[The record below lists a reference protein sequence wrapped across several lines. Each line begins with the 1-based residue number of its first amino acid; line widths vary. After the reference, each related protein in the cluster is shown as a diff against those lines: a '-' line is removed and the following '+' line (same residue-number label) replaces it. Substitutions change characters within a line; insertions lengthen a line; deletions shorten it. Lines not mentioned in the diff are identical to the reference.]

1 MSSRSPDVIIVG
13 AGIVGAACALEL
25 CRSGLECLVIDRGVI
40 GGGATA
46 AGMGHIV
53 VMDDSEAQFALTS
66 YSRQLWQ
73 DLRPQLPHE
82 AEFDACGT
90 LWVAADEEEMAE
102 VHRKQK
108 FYEQRGIRVDV
119 LDGAA
124 LAKAEPNL
132 RPGMAGGLRVV
143 DDAVIYPPC
152 AAQFL
157 LELARQAGAELRTG
171 VAVKSLLPEGG
182 VELADGSRIA
192 AGRSVSATGP
202 WSPELTPGLPVRKR
216 KGHLV
221 ITDRAPGFVHHQ
233 LVELGYLKSAHSM
246 GKDSVAFNIQPRIT
260 GQMLI
265 GSSRQFDAE
274 DSAVD
279 QPLLNR
285 MLQRALEYLP
295 RLGELSALRT
305 WTGHRAATPD
315 KLPLIGPSVVS
326 DRIWLATGHEG
337 LGITTSL
344 GTGRLLADLL
354 LDRPTAIPAAPFA
367 PSRFAKGDTA
377 HE

>member
-1 MSSRSPDVIIVG
+1 MSQNYDIIIVG
-13 AGIVGAACALEL
+13 AGIVGAACALE
-25 CRSGLECLVIDRGVI
+25 CARGGLRTLVLERGCI
-40 GGGATA
+40 GGGTTA
-46 AGMGHIV
+46 AGMGHVV
-53 VMDDSEAQFALTS
+53 VMDDSEEQFALTNF
-66 YSRQLWQ
+66 SRQLWHEW
-73 DLRPQLPHE
+73 RPQLPRE
-82 AEFDACGT
+82 VEFDACGT
-90 LWVAADEEEMAE
+90 LWVAADAEEMAE
-102 VHRKQK
+102 VDRKQK
-108 FYEQRGIRVDV
+108 FYEQRGVRVEV
-119 LDGAA
+119 LDAA
-124 LAKAEPNL
+124 GVAKAEPNL
-132 RPGMAGGLRVV
+132 RAGMAGGLKVV

-157 LELARQAGAELRTG
+157 LARAKEVGAELRTG
-171 VAVKSLLPEGG
+171 VTVKSLLPEGG
-182 VELADGSRIA
+182 VLLADGTKISA
-192 AGRSVSATGP
+192 ARSVSATGP
-202 WSPELTPGLPVRKR
+202 WAPELTPGLPVRKR

-221 ITDRAPGFVHHQ
+221 ITDRAPGFVRHQ
-233 LVELGYLKSAHSM
+233 IVELGYLKSAHSM

-279 QPLLNR
+279 QAILNR

-295 RLGELSALRT
+295 KLGELSAIRT

-315 KLPLIGPSVVS
+315 KLPIIGPSVVS
-326 DRIWLATGHEG
+326 DKIWLATGHEG

-354 LDRPTAIPAAPFA
+354 LGRQSAIPAAPFA
-367 PSRFAKGDTA
+367 PARFAKGAAT

>member
-1 MSSRSPDVIIVG
+1 MSQNYDIIIVG
-13 AGIVGAACALEL
+13 AGIVGAACALE
-25 CRSGLECLVIDRGVI
+25 CARGGLRTLVLDRGCI
-40 GGGATA
+40 GGGTTA
-46 AGMGHIV
+46 AGMGHVV
-53 VMDDSEAQFALTS
+53 VMDDSEEQFALTNF
-66 YSRQLWQ
+66 SRQLWHE
-73 DLRPQLPHE
+73 LRPQLPRE
-82 AEFDACGT
+82 VEFDACGT
-90 LWVAADEEEMAE
+90 LWVAADAEEMAE
-102 VHRKQK
+102 VYRKQK
-108 FYEQRGIRVDV
+108 FYEQRGVRVEV
-119 LDGAA
+119 LDAA
-124 LAKAEPNL
+124 GVAKAEPNL
-132 RPGMAGGLRVV
+132 RAGMAGGLRVV

-157 LELARQAGAELRTG
+157 LARAKEVGAELRTG
-171 VAVKSLLPEGG
+171 VTVKSLLLEGG
-182 VELADGSRIA
+182 VLLADGTKISA
-192 AGRSVSATGP
+192 TRSVSATGP
-202 WSPELTPGLPVRKR
+202 WSPELTLGLPVRKR

-221 ITDRAPGFVHHQ
+221 ITDRAPGFVRHQ
-233 LVELGYLKSAHSM
+233 IVELGYLKSAHSM

-279 QPLLNR
+279 QAILNR

-295 RLGELSALRT
+295 KLGELSAIRT

-315 KLPLIGPSVVS
+315 KLPIIGPSVVS
-326 DRIWLATGHEG
+326 DKIWLATGHEG

-354 LDRPTAIPAAPFA
+354 LGRQSAIPAAPFA
-367 PSRFAKGDTA
+367 PARFAKGAAT